1 MTKTMP
7 ALLALLVAGCS
18 VTARSADRYRDDT
31 TMLLETKRTA
41 ITACYDSALR
51 AMAGSQGTVTVRFK
65 VAEDTGRI
73 HDVALDPALT
83 TAPPPVS
90 RCVMREID
98 GLALSPADVREGQAT
113 YTWEF
118 TAPPAAAGPT

>member
-1 MTKTMP
+1 MARTTP
-7 ALLALLVAGCS
+7 LLVLLLAGCS

-31 TMLLETKRTA
+31 TVLLETKRPA

-65 VAEDTGRI
+65 VAEDSGRI
-73 HDVALDPALT
+73 HDLALDAART
-83 TAPPPVS
+83 TAPPAVS
-90 RCVMREID
+90 ICVMRELD
-98 GLALSPADVREGQAT
+98 GLALSPADAREGEAT

-118 TAPPAAAGPT
+118 AAPPPAAGPT